1 MKQNAAT
8 TLDTDYPGEE
18 EEAYEGALDF
28 EPEEGEAKK
37 GDAWLIA
44 NANQINLCHAIEDSD
59 LARIGVKVVEEY
71 KIDDESRKSSGWM
84 ERHNAALK
92 MAMQVKEAKN
102 YPWPKAS
109 NVKYPLITVA
119 AIQFAARAYPAI
131 VDGSNIVKGKVLGK
145 PDEEKRKRADR
156 IGRHMSYQL
165 LDEMVEWEEETDEL
179 LHILPVTGTVFRKTY
194 FDPAK
199 GRNCSELITAD
210 KLVVNYWSKRDPERM
225 TQVCEYTPRE
235 IAGKMRSGLWTQC
248 DLGKPANAGDDD
260 DAPHKFLEQ
269 HRLLDLDDDGY
280 PEPYIVTVH
289 LETQKVVRI
298 YARYDE
304 DGIKAN
310 DKGEVYSITPVH
322 YFTRYRFMPALDGS
336 YYGVGFGTLLEPMNE
351 TINST
356 INQLMDAGHLANTQG
371 GFIGSGVSMKS
382 GSLRF
387 APGEWKRVE
396 NTSGASLAQ
405 NIVPLTVQQPST
417 VLFQLLGMLI
427 EASKDITATK
437 DILTGDTN
445 QANTPVGTT
454 LALIEQGLKVAT
466 AIFKRV
472 HRALKDEL
480 ACLFRLNKLYLNPE
494 VYFEFQDEGNK
505 VSLDDY
511 RVADVGVV
519 PVSDP
524 SVMTD
529 MQRLGRAQYLMQ
541 FRGMGFDDQKIAERA
556 MEAGGITDIDE
567 LKPKGPP
574 PIQPEVQAEMKKA
587 EQKDRELDQK
597 DIELSQKDKVA
608 ETQAMSNAANAQK
621 TMTEALLAAPQF
633 QLQVQQFLEQALN
646 SAIQHAVSALPPPM
660 PQQGA
665 PNGLAAPVQPGD
677 VQGMGQPPVDGG
689 VPELPSGPPGIP
701 GEGMDGGSEL
711 APGGAVPGDLSG
723 GADGPGVG

>member
-1 MKQNAAT
+1 MKQNAAAT
-8 TLDTDYPGEE
+8 PDTDYPGEDQ
-18 EEAYEGALDF
+18 EAYEADLDF
-28 EPEEGEAKK
+28 EPQEGEEKT

-44 NANQINLCHAIEDSD
+44 NANEVNLCHAIDD
-59 LARIGVKVVEEY
+59 AHLARIGQKVVEEY
-71 KIDDESRKSSGWM
+71 KIDVESRKAAGWE
-84 ERHNAALK
+84 ERHKSALK

-109 NVKYPLITVA
+109 NVKFPLITVA

-131 VDGSNIVKGKVLGK
+131 VDGANVVKGKVLGK
-145 PDEEKRKRADR
+145 PDEEKRERADR
-156 IGRHMSYQL
+156 IARHMSYQL
-165 LDEMVEWEEETDEL
+165 LDEMPEWEEETDEL
-179 LHILPVTGTVFRKTY
+179 LHILPITGTVFRKSY
-194 FDPAK
+194 FDPSK

-235 IAGKMRSGLWTQC
+235 IASKMRAGLWTQC
-248 DLGKPANAGDDD
+248 DLGRPANAGEDD

-289 LETQKVVRI
+289 EETTKVVRI
-298 YARYDE
+298 YARYDA

-310 DKGEVYSITPVH
+310 QKGEVYSITPVR
-322 YFTRYRFMPALDGS
+322 YFTRYRFMPAVDGS
-336 YYGVGFGTLLEPMNE
+336 YYGVGFGTLLEPLNE

-371 GFIGSGVSMKS
+371 GFIGSGVSIKS

-396 NTSGASLAQ
+396 NTSGQALAQ
-405 NIVPLTVQQPST
+405 NIVPMQVKEPSA
-417 VLFQLLGMLI
+417 VLFQLLGMLV

-466 AIFKRV
+466 AIFKRI

-480 ACLFRLNKLYLNPE
+480 ACLFRLNKLYLEPE
-494 VYFEFQDEGNK
+494 VYFEFQDEEGQ
-505 VSLDDY
+505 VRLDDY
-511 RVADVGVV
+511 QVQDVGVV

-524 SVMTD
+524 TVMTD

-541 FRGMGFDDQKIAERA
+541 FRGMGFDDQKIAVRA
-556 MEAGGITDIDE
+556 MEAGGITDIED
-567 LKPKGPP
+567 LMPKGPAP
-574 PIQPEVQAEMKKA
+574 PPPEVQIEMKKA
-587 EQKDRELDQK
+587 EQKDRELDQR
-597 DIELSQKDKVA
+597 DIELTQKDKLA

-621 TMTEALLAAPQF
+621 TMTEALLAEPTF
-633 QLQVQQFLEQALN
+633 QLQIQQFLSQALDN
-646 SAIQHAVSALPPPM
+646 ALKHAMAATQ
-660 PQQGA
+660 PQGET
-665 PNGLAAPVQPGD
+665 PNGPAAPVQSGD
-677 VQGMGQPPVDGG
+677 VQGMDQPPADGGVPGVPPGPPSVPGEPVDGG
-689 VPELPSGPPGIP
+689 AVAP
-701 GEGMDGGSEL
+701 
-711 APGGAVPGDLSG
+711 PGGAVPGELLG
-723 GADGPGVG
+723 GASGPGVG

>member
-1 MKQNAAT
+1 MMQAEAA
-8 TLDTDYPGEE
+8 TLDTEYPGEE
-18 EEAYEGALDF
+18 EEAYEGSLDF
-28 EPEEGEAKK
+28 EPENGEAK

-44 NANQINLCHAIEDSD
+44 NANEVNLVHAMKAED
-59 LARIGVKVVEEY
+59 LARIGPKVVEEY
-71 KIDDESRKSSGWM
+71 KIDLESRRAAGWE
-84 ERHNAALK
+84 ERHDSALK

-109 NVKYPLITVA
+109 NVKFPLITVA

-145 PDEEKRKRADR
+145 PDEAKRQRADR

-165 LDEMVEWEEETDEL
+165 LDEMPEWEEETDEL

-225 TQVCEYTPRE
+225 TQVCEYSPRE
-235 IAGKMRSGLWTQC
+235 IAGKMRSGLWTEME
-248 DLGKPANAGDDD
+248 LGRPQDAGEDDD
-260 DAPHKFLEQ
+260 HPHKFLEQ
-269 HRLLDLDDDGY
+269 HRLLDLDDDGF

-289 LETQKVVRI
+289 LETERVVRI
-298 YARYDE
+298 YARYDA

-310 DKGEVYSITPVH
+310 AKGEVYSITPVT
-322 YFTRYRFMPALDGS
+322 YFTRYRFMPNVDGS
-336 YYGVGFGTLLEPMNE
+336 YYGVGFGTLLEPLNE

-356 INQLMDAGHLANTQG
+356 INQLMDAGHLANVQG

-396 NTSGASLAQ
+396 NTSGVALAQ
-405 NIVPLTVQQPST
+405 NIVPLIAKEPST
-417 VLFQLLGMLI
+417 VLFQLLGMLV

-437 DILTGDTN
+437 DILTGDTGN
-445 QANTPVGTT
+445 ANTPVGTT

-466 AIFKRV
+466 AIFKRI
-472 HRALKDEL
+472 HRSLKLEL
-480 ACLFRLNKLYLNPE
+480 GNLFRLNKLYLEPE
-494 VYFEFQDEGNK
+494 VYFEFQDEDNK

-511 RVADVGVV
+511 QVPDVDVV

-524 SVMTD
+524 TVMTD

-541 FRGMGFDDQKIAERA
+541 FRGMGFDDMKIAERA
-556 MEAGGITDIDE
+556 MEAGGITDIEE

-574 PIQPEVQAEMKKA
+574 PIPPEVQVEMKKA

-597 DIELSQKDKVA
+597 DIDLTHKGLIAESQTSVNAATAQKVA
-608 ETQAMSNAANAQK
+608 
-621 TMTEALLAAPQF
+621 TEAMLLAPNF
-633 QLQVQQFLEQALN
+633 QLQIQQFVEGLVQQMQA
-646 SAIQHAVSALPPPM
+646 QQM
-660 PQQGA
+660 QGA
-665 PNGLAAPVQPGD
+665 PNGQPAPPVQPGNPE
-677 VQGMGQPPVDGG
+677 GMAQQPADGG
-689 VPELPSGPPGIP
+689 VPPVPPGPPGELGAP
-701 GEGMDGGSEL
+701 MD
-711 APGGAVPGDLSG
+711 AGAESPSG
-723 GADGPGVG
+723 GAIPGGVPGGDVGPGVG